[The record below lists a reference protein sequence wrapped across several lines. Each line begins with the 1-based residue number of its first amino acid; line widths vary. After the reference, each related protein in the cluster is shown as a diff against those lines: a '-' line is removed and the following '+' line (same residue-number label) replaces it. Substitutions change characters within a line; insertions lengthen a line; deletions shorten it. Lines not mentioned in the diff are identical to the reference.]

1 VPADD
6 VKFPLLELLPTPKK
20 SAVLDQLRMQKYG
33 RGEMVY
39 ERAGDCKDVFF
50 ICDGR
55 VRIDTHD
62 PHGEVAYYHARGP
75 GEMIGYYSAITGKP
89 QAVTATAVRASRL
102 GRLPASEFMELLLA
116 HPEMAHYMLQLVTEM
131 LVSETKRIAHLITLP
146 ALPRVAAEL
155 LERAEV
161 MGAVVEVPERVE
173 LAARLGMTRPTLAKR
188 LSELRRRGIIR
199 IEGNKIH
206 VLDAKQ
212 LAELVEGF

>member
-1 VPADD
+1 
-6 VKFPLLELLPTPKK
+6 
-20 SAVLDQLRMQKYG
+20 
-33 RGEMVY
+33 
-39 ERAGDCKDVFF
+39 
-50 ICDGR
+50 
-55 VRIDTHD
+55 
-62 PHGEVAYYHARGP
+62 
-75 GEMIGYYSAITGKP
+75 MIGYYSAITGKP

>member
-102 GRLPASEFMELLLA
+102 GRLPASEFM
-116 HPEMAHYMLQLVTEM
+116 LQLVTEM